1 MLFYDESA
9 WNILHH
15 NHGIISRHWFEL
27 YELIAIY
34 GFIINIITAR
44 QTESSLGSN
53 RDTMNKTVTIAEEEV
68 KKWNLNMPDEML
80 EAVSS
85 RFKLLAEPM
94 RLKILRILCD
104 REYTVQEIVKK
115 VNASQAN
122 ISKHLTLM
130 HDNGVVTRRKE
141 ELKCYYRIADD
152 SIIYSCYLSSRS
164 VVENLQ
170 DRLNWLQ
177 KVNTK

>member
-1 MLFYDESA
+1 M
-9 WNILHH
+9 LHH
-15 NHGIISRHWFEL
+15 NRSIIRCCKFEL

-34 GFIINIITAR
+34 KFRTNTITAR
-44 QTESSLGSN
+44 PTKSSLGSKRN
-53 RDTMNKTVTIAEEEV
+53 VMNKTVTIAEEEV

-80 EAVSS
+80 EAVSC

-104 REYTVQEIVKK
+104 RERTVQEIVKE

-141 ELKCYYRIADD
+141 GLKCYYRIADE
-152 SIIYSCYLSSRS
+152 SIIYACYLTSKS

-170 DRLNWLQ
+170 DRLNWVQ
-177 KVNTK
+177 KVNSDLLG